1 MSEKERRERDNGA
14 AVLISSTSWEPERT
28 SNMEDDNAT
37 MPRPYSSDISTTP
50 RYVRPWCY
58 WINY

>member
-14 AVLISSTSWEPERT
+14 AVLISSTSVESVGT
-28 SNMEDDNAT
+28 SNMEEDNVT
-37 MPRPYSSDISTTP
+37 MHRPYTSDISATP